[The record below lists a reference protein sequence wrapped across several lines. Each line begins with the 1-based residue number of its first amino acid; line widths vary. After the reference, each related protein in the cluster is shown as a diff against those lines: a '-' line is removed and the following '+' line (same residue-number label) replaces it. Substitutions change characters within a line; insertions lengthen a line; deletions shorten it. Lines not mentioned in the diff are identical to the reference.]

1 MIFRKLFLICLCVQF
16 GAAAA
21 AIAASPVDLGG
32 LKPGM
37 QARVLDDGILFHHYV
52 VDAEVI
58 RETCVRMR
66 VGLADEAAG
75 TIVPRSGEVEFPEHL
90 NGMRTTSL
98 EVTQVCAGVDMLVH
112 AQGGL
117 PRYDFVLRPGL
128 DPHRLRLAFS
138 GVDSLTVRGEEL
150 TLFSGE
156 HRLDHGGLFTYQ
168 ETNNGRIAVDCQFI
182 DAGEVDGE
190 WTAAFRVGAHDPALP
205 LVIDPL
211 VDATYWGG
219 LGAEKICDMRRRD
232 DGSIVVVGET
242 KSVDFPI
249 TLGDAVRAD
258 MDGHDIFISAFA
270 PNGTDLLWS
279 RILGGSS
286 DDLVGGMSIGND
298 GRIIVCGQTGSDDFD
313 MPGFTFEGKTR
324 GTTDGFVLVLL
335 PDGENVDYFRLIG
348 GEADDAMTDVVW
360 HGGKRLMLLCGWTSS
375 QDFPISGETPYQVE
389 LKPSTDGKLTRDA
402 VVVYLN
408 QSESELQYATYL
420 GGNGEDAALGIAT
433 DLDGAAYVCGYTD
446 SRELREAK
454 NTNEGGR
461 DAFAARFTPNGGLR
475 YLRFLG
481 GEYYDAAADIQRI
494 DGALV
499 AIVGTTFSPDFP
511 WTADA
516 PQTELVGGPT
526 FSDGF
531 LTVLNGDGELETSGF
546 VGGNFNDELAA
557 LDIREQRYLALAGN
571 SASSQFGFNIEGCSG
586 TRGVE
591 DLFAVVYDLNNNDVS
606 FAAQHGGTQADRATA
621 VQWRSD
627 TRILLGGTT
636 FSDDF
641 PVDIGALQSMKSD
654 APSDVSNGFLAQLD
668 LEQNEEF
675 RVSGQ
680 LDLGYVEAGF
690 FKSVEVTIHNL
701 RNSDLTITLEEGA
714 RLGEL
719 ELSWVGPITIPPCG
733 SYKIN
738 VSIAPVT
745 QRHHSTELIVG
756 SDAGEKRYVFHAV
769 STTPEEAAAQVLL
782 RIPRNLAAAPGE
794 EFALPIFLDAARFD
808 LMPAARPTR
817 LTMNLSFNAR
827 SFTTADENA
836 RGLENDNRHEIPLD
850 IAFDEDEFRAGMT
863 LVEIPMIATLG
874 DSRQTVINVYDIRWF
889 TGAAEN
895 EDIATA
901 VSPGLFTTED
911 LWFFPDGSPRL
922 IQSADDN
929 FYLEILPSVISDGV
943 LRAVIALPEGG
954 VATLSIS
961 DLNMMPVLDL
971 TPQLIAGAGLKDFEA
986 DISALGA
993 GVYAVEL
1000 SDGRNSLWRL
1010 ILLE

>member
-1 MIFRKLFLICLCVQF
+1 MNFRTLFLVCLCVLF
-16 GAAAA
+16 SAVAAAM
-21 AIAASPVDLGG
+21 AASPVDLGG
-32 LKPGM
+32 LKPGL
-37 QARVLDDGILFHHYV
+37 QVRVLDDGILFHHYV
-52 VDAEVI
+52 VDAEVV

-66 VGLADEAAG
+66 VGPADEAAE
-75 TIVPRSGEVEFPEHL
+75 TRLLRSGQVELQGNLYGRRP
-90 NGMRTTSL
+90 TSL
-98 EVTQVCAGVDMLVH
+98 EVPQVCDGVDMLVH

-128 DPHRLRLAFS
+128 DPHQLRLAFS
-138 GVDSLTVRGEEL
+138 GIDSLSVDDEEL
-150 TLFSGE
+150 TLYSGG
-156 HRLDHGGLFTYQ
+156 HLLNHGGLFAYQ
-168 ETNNGRIAVDCQFI
+168 ETSHGRIAVDCQFI
-182 DAGEVDGE
+182 DAGKVDDE
-190 WTAAFRVGAHDPALP
+190 WTAAFRVGAYDPALS
-205 LVIDPL
+205 LIIDPL

-219 LGAEKICDMRRRD
+219 LGAENICDMRRRD

-249 TLGDAVRAD
+249 TLGDGVRAD

-298 GRIIVCGQTGSDDFD
+298 GRIIICGQTGSDDFST
-313 MPGFTFEGKTR
+313 PGFTFEGETR

-335 PDGENVDYFRLIG
+335 PDGENVEYFRLIG

-360 HGGKRLMLLCGWTSS
+360 HGGKRLMLLCGWTAS
-375 QDFPISGETPYQVE
+375 QDFPVSGETPYQVE
-389 LKPSTDGKLTRDA
+389 LKPSSDGKLTRDA
-402 VVVYLN
+402 VVVYLD
-408 QSESELQYATYL
+408 QRESDLRYATYL

-433 DLDGAAYVCGYTD
+433 DPDGAAYVCGYADT
-446 SRELREAK
+446 RELREAN
-454 NTNEGGR
+454 NTNAGGR
-461 DAFAARFTPNGGLR
+461 DAFAARFSPAGGLR

-481 GEYYDAAADIQRI
+481 GEYTDVAADIKRI

-516 PQTELVGGPT
+516 PQTEMIGGPT

-531 LTVLNGDGELETSGF
+531 LTILNGDGELETSGF

-557 LDIREQRYLALAGN
+557 LDIREQRYLAMAGH

-591 DLFAVVYDLNNNDVS
+591 DLFAVVYDLNNNDIS
-606 FAAQHGGTQADRATA
+606 FAAQHGGTQADKARA

-627 TRILLGGTT
+627 TRILLAGETV
-636 FSDDF
+636 SDDF
-641 PVDIGALQSMKSD
+641 PVDIGALRAMKPD
-654 APSDVSNGFLAQLD
+654 TPPDRPIGFLAQLD
-668 LEQNEEF
+668 LEQDVEF
-675 RVSGQ
+675 RVGGQ

-690 FKSVEVTIHNL
+690 FKFVEVTIYNL
-701 RNSDLTITLEEGA
+701 RNTDLTITLDEGA
-714 RLGEL
+714 HLGEL
-719 ELSWVGPITIPPCG
+719 VLSWVGQITIPPCG
-733 SYKIN
+733 SYTIN

-745 QRHHSTELIVG
+745 QRHHSTELIVR

-769 STTPEEAAAQVLL
+769 STTPKDAFADVVL
-782 RIPRNLAAAPGE
+782 RIPRDLAAAPGE
-794 EFALPIFLDAARFD
+794 EFVLPIFLDAARFD
-808 LMPAARPTR
+808 LMPAERPTS

-827 SFTTADENA
+827 SFTTVDESA
-836 RGLENDNRHEIPLD
+836 RGLEIDNRHEIPLAID
-850 IAFDEDEFRAGMT
+850 FGEGEFRAGMT

-874 DSRQTVINVYDIRWF
+874 DSRQTLINVSDIRWF
-889 TGAAEN
+889 NGIGEN
-895 EDIATA
+895 EDITTA
-901 VSPGLFTTED
+901 VSAGLFTTED
-911 LWFFPDGSPRL
+911 VWFFPDGSPRL

-929 FYLEILPSVISDGV
+929 FYLEILPSVIGDGV

-954 VATLSIS
+954 GATLKIS
-961 DLNMMPVLDL
+961 DLTLTPVLDL
-971 TPQLIAGAGLKDFEA
+971 TPQLIAGAGLADFEA